1 MHETTPTTP
10 PASGGLHPLLSVLAS
25 LPAWAGLA
33 YIVANTDPRQVDSRS
48 LFLVILF
55 LALALTFTPLFN
67 YLEWRAARAPH
78 FMRAARRG
86 GLASLFLVLCAW
98 LRMNQ
103 ALSLVNALLL
113 LAALILT
120 EALLWARST

>member
-1 MHETTPTTP
+1 MRESTSPTPRR
-10 PASGGLHPLLSVLAS
+10 LHPLLGVLAS

-33 YIVANTDPRQVDSRS
+33 YVVTNSDPRQVSSRF
-48 LFLVILF
+48 LFLVVLF
-55 LALALTFTPLFN
+55 LAQALTFTPLFN
-67 YLEWRAARAPH
+67 YLERRAARAPH

-103 ALSLVNALLL
+103 ALTEVNALLL
-113 LAALILT
+113 LAALVLT
-120 EALLWARST
+120 EAFLWARST